1 MMTKDS
7 IKVCGGRGVSWHQI
21 ETRLID
27 ILAWGG
33 EFFDDL
39 EVLIIIKCKQ

>member
-7 IKVCGGRGVSWHQI
+7 IKVCGGPGVSWHQI